1 MKSKLFLFYGSMS
14 AIQELES
21 SDITVRLQ
29 HGFTDE
35 DAVNVARKILD
46 ETCDWDYDLEVKT
59 KVFEGDDD
67 KAVNAACEQYV
78 DGFAEGRDFEDY
90 DGSGNAQDY
99 TWFLVAE
106 ETKQ

>member
-29 HGFTDE
+29 PGFTDDE
-35 DAVNVARKILD
+35 AVNAARELLD

-59 KVFEGDDD
+59 KVFEGDDN

-78 DGFAEGRDFEDY
+78 DGFAEGRDFEDS
-90 DGSGNAQDY
+90 DGSGNAQSY
-99 TWFLVAE
+99 TWFLVTGE
-106 ETKQ
+106 V